1 MRNPPNDVLLSVI
14 VPVYNAAAYLER
26 CIDSLLQ
33 QNETRFEAIFI
44 NDGSSDNSLSILQ
57 NYAHHA
63 HFHIIDKANGG
74 VSSARNDGI
83 RAARGKLICFLDA
96 DDFLPAH
103 AFSTYVQLM
112 QPGVAMVVGES
123 QHFTP
128 QGKPL
133 DFPANTHQSR
143 NVAVSAAI
151 NDLLYFTPRH
161 GICDKVFRADVIR
174 QQQLSFN
181 EDIHNFEDL
190 LFVMNY
196 LHLQQERQVIFT
208 QRVVYH
214 YVKSDNSATRSSLR
228 EKHFSFARS
237 FSNMQAFLST
247 QHNRCY
253 YHLYL
258 KVTSSYIYKGLHSDG
273 FSRDFIDQY
282 ISLYRRSFK
291 SYCASGLM
299 INAWSL
305 YFVLFF
311 VSPRWVSRLRRLAQ
325 K

>member
-1 MRNPPNDVLLSVI
+1 MLNPINDVLLSVI

-33 QNETRFEAIFI
+33 QDETRFEVIFI
-44 NDGSSDNSLSILQ
+44 NDGSTDNSLSILQ

-63 HFHIIDKANGG
+63 HFNIIDKANGG
-74 VSSARNDGI
+74 VSSARNQGI
-83 RAARGKLICFLDA
+83 RASRGKLLCFVDA

-112 QPGVAMVVGES
+112 QPTVAMAVGES

-133 DFPANTHQSR
+133 DFPANNDDSR
-143 NVAVSAAI
+143 ELAVPAAI
-151 NDLLYFTPRH
+151 DDLLYFNPRH

-181 EDIHNFEDL
+181 EEIYNFEDL

-196 LHLQQERQVIFT
+196 LHLQQDRQVIFT

-237 FSNMQAFLST
+237 FNSMQTFLSA

-258 KVTSSYIYKGLHSDG
+258 KVTSSYIYKGLHCDG
-273 FSRDFIDQY
+273 FSRDFIDEY

-291 SYCASGLM
+291 SYCSSGVM
-299 INAWSL
+299 MNAWSL
-305 YFVLFF
+305 YFALFF